1 MAMFDKYNLQAISLV
16 VTDFYDRILA
26 SERLAIY
33 FVGVNM
39 DRLREHQ
46 TEFIS
51 HIMGGPITY
60 TGRELAS
67 AHKPLNIKEPDFLE
81 IAHILEQTLLD
92 NGVEP
97 KDVATLMNLV
107 AAQKDKI
114 VA

>member
-1 MAMFDKYNLQAISLV
+1 MAIFDKYNLQAISSI
-16 VTDFYDRILA
+16 VTDFYGRILA
-26 SERLAIY
+26 SENLAAY

-51 HIMGGPITY
+51 HIMGGPVVY

-67 AHKPLNIKEPDFLE
+67 AHKRLNINEPDFLE
-81 IAHILEQTLLD
+81 ITHILEQTLLD
-92 NGVEP
+92 NGVES
-97 KDVATLMNLV
+97 KDVEALMRLV
-107 AAQKDKI
+107 VTQKDKI